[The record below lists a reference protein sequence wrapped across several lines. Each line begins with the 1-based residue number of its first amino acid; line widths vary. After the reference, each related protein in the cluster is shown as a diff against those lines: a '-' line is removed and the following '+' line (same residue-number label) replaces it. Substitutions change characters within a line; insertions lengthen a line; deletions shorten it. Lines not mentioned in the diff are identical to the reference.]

1 MKRYNENKEVLINT
15 IAHNKIAKVYD
26 IKHQEIYNSVE
37 QDRLREEIK
46 KSINRINKQEIS
58 VLDFG
63 SGTGNLTKYFLE
75 FGCCVT
81 SLDISQESLEVL
93 GQKFNNQKLQTK
105 LFDGKT
111 IPFADNTFDIVAT
124 YSVLHHIPDYMNMI
138 KEFARVLKNEGFI
151 FIDHEANSD
160 RWNPNPILQQYNNLA
175 KISYKEKIMQLI
187 ETKEMFTLSF
197 WQSFFYTIFIDP
209 RHKREGDIHVWK
221 DDHINWEEIFELTKK
236 IGLKTVIDQDYLL
249 YSPKISI
256 EEYHGFSQKCSNTK
270 FVLFQK

>member
-1 MKRYNENKEVLINT
+1 MKNFNKIDYNT

-160 RWNPNPILQQYNNLA
+160 RWSPNPILQQYNNLT